1 MQISSRIR
9 KRKCFRIFKPPS
21 VDNTQKKHFSYKP
34 DKYSVYQ
41 HFLLMATSSQKLC
54 QSGFSVQHYW
64 QAVS

>member
-9 KRKCFRIFKPPS
+9 KWKCFRIYKTPS
-21 VDNTQKKHFSYKP
+21 VDNTQKKHFPYKP
-34 DKYSVYQ
+34 DKHSAYHYFS
-41 HFLLMATSSQKLC
+41 LMANSLQKLC